1 MSLLWYHGSEK
12 NQQND
17 LASKKRL
24 RFALILATL
33 SSNLGCGAKTFC
45 YISHSTILDDVITVH
60 DVIIPSED
68 SIIPQNIVTKQNLG
82 SFACPDH
89 IFLKGSN
96 FDDVITTYDVM
107 VTSYPKWL
115 FHLIDVMILYYHL
128 KFGAPSTS
136 RRHVLEVGVAATP
149 PQS

>member
-1 MSLLWYHGSEK
+1 MAQK

-24 RFALILATL
+24 RFASILTTL
-33 SSNLGCGAKTFC
+33 SSNLGCGAKTCC

-60 DVIIPSED
+60 DVMIPSHD
-68 SIIPQNIVTKQNLG
+68 SIIPQYIVTKQNLG

-107 VTSYPKWL
+107 VTSYPN
-115 FHLIDVMILYYHL
+115 
-128 KFGAPSTS
+128 
-136 RRHVLEVGVAATP
+136 
-149 PQS
+149 